1 MTRMTELKDAIFDV
15 DTRPL
20 FVKSGDRELPVRDSL
35 AIVDVTTGR
44 VVSVVGRSYRL
55 VSHKEA
61 LNLAFDCAAAAFPGM
76 KTDQWQVVLVDAPS
90 TGGTCFID
98 LAHNSAL
105 LDFTGV
111 AAANKPEVYG
121 PFVRVTNSYNRT
133 RALSFDIG
141 YYRKVCKNG
150 LILRDSLIRF
160 KMSHQRREIGET
172 IKFEISQDKLKEQQ
186 QEFMAF
192 LTKLQACEVPEKWIT
207 RFACDVL
214 GFRPPTVPEDKKE
227 SRWAAW
233 RALVATVSA
242 TRDRYVKDLGE
253 NANYVL
259 NVVTDI
265 ASQPPENLEVRRDRN
280 SLQRRAGKWASDFSQ
295 VCDGKDFDLQSYLDS
310 LRAAGPA
317 IDKIGRGA
325 VAA

>member
-1 MTRMTELKDAIFDV
+1 MTRITDLKDVLFDV
-15 DTRPL
+15 DMRPL

-35 AIVDVTTGR
+35 AIVDVKADR

-61 LNLAFDCAAAAFPGM
+61 LNLAFDCAAAAFPDM
-76 KTDQWQVVLVDAPS
+76 KADQWQVVLVDAPS

-160 KMSHQRREIGET
+160 KMSHQRREIGEA
-172 IKFEISQDKLKEQQ
+172 IKFEISKDTLKKQQ

-192 LTKLQACEVPEKWIT
+192 LAKLQSCDVPEKWIT
-207 RFACDVL
+207 PFACDVL
-214 GFRPPTVPEDKKE
+214 GFRPPTMPDDMKE
-227 SRWAAW
+227 PRWAAW
-233 RALVATVSA
+233 RALLATVST

-253 NANYVL
+253 NANCVL

-265 ASQPPENLEVRRDRN
+265 ASRPPENSEVRRDSN
-280 SLQRRAGKWASDFSQ
+280 SLQRRAGKWASDFPQ
-295 VCDGKDFDLQSYLDS
+295 VCDDKNFDLQSYLDS
-310 LRAAGPA
+310 LRLAVASP
-317 IDKIGRGA
+317 DKIGRGA